1 MFFSCWWIIDPFL
14 YEPVLHVHGEETT
27 QLNSAR
33 LLSRIQMRHQS
44 AYPCGGLIIYDIWT
58 DRLSSPCVLPH
69 RHPPNWTG
77 HLRFCSWLFKTSGER
92 ERERKQN
99 IPKIHLLRIIWS
111 SYFCF
116 YLGHEKHKKNEKNSG
131 RLFTFPSISQL
142 CFDSV
147 FSRWL
152 GTRLISHPVCPS
164 L

>member
-92 ERERKQN
+92 EREKENKINKNTFSKNHLEFLFLFLFGPWKTQKKWKKQ
-99 IPKIHLLRIIWS
+99 R
-111 SYFCF
+111 
-116 YLGHEKHKKNEKNSG
+116 
-131 RLFTFPSISQL
+131 PSISQL